1 MKLGLNMTR
10 EEAKQKNEKIKEY
23 GKQLQEK
30 LKKLKE
36 IETKVEKVRVIL
48 SSSFEFNKKQKEQI
62 DNFLSDL
69 KKEVKKNNKE
79 ELLELIEKI
88 NNISDYYE
96 KIDEEKVKEYIDE
109 IVAFIEKIEKEYN
122 NSETQLKEKKDILQK
137 DFKDFDKSSIVPYLN
152 NLEKNIEEYTE
163 LIEEA
168 KKIYMNLPKDTNLTE
183 LFIKQK
189 AKVIDEYQKLREKS
203 KDIINGSYG
212 VQKIKDLI
220 NIGNSTK
227 YKNINNFVKVACKYL
242 VKNIKNNLEVITN
255 NLDGIKNLI
264 KKIDEPKLKQVMEK
278 IKEKLSDSN
287 SDNMLKV
294 KEYFEKMGNLKYLNR
309 QNLKKVIDDLKAL
322 NEKVNAT
329 QEKENIKSFF
339 TKSVELQQNL
349 VKIWRSETF
358 IELLKDMPLYS
369 EGMSFTD
376 FIREFKKSY
385 PKYEDDITVLLQIKF
400 LTDDI
405 KKILSSSTIAKEI
418 ERLFPK
424 KNSNLRVL
432 SPLSKKKKRGL
443 DSVRQITCKMDQTFT
458 EDDTLKTKTPNLNL
472 YFLSEEQHDVT
483 ISQTL
488 QISVK
493 KEVFNCSTAHLTK
506 LKSVYVFKSYSDLQV
521 EKAKLRI
528 KCKIHLRKVASFTR
542 PSFFYILMKF
552 RFKYAKHNLR
562 RLDDYEDV
570 DSYCLLND
578 ETNSEDNVFQC
589 YAYPD
594 KINEMEKPEGIENI
608 KSDYIT
614 VQSNSTEPDDDYSYS
629 GINDYRTKKG
639 SRLSGGAIA
648 GIVIACVAVLAI
660 IIGIVIYVRK
670 KTTASPTEVNS
681 SYATNAN
688 MRIS

>member
-1 MKLGLNMTR
+1 MTR

-48 SSSFEFNKKQKEQI
+48 SSTFEFNKKEKKQI

-69 KKEVKKNNKE
+69 KNEVNKKNKE
-79 ELLELIEKI
+79 KLLKLIEKI
-88 NNISDYYE
+88 NSISDYYE
-96 KIDEEKVKEYIDE
+96 KIDEEKVKEYIDK
-109 IVAFIEKIEKEYN
+109 IVVFIEKIEKEYN
-122 NSETQLKEKKDILQK
+122 NSETLLKEKKDILQK
-137 DFKDFDKSSIVPYLN
+137 DFEDFNKSSIVPYLN
-152 NLEKNIEEYTE
+152 NSFNKVEKNIEEYTE

-189 AKVIDEYQKLREKS
+189 AMVIDEYQKLRENS

-220 NIGNSTK
+220 NIGNSKK
-227 YKNINNFVKVACKYL
+227 YKNIYNFVKVACRYL
-242 VKNIKNNLEVITN
+242 VKNIKNNLGVIAN

-608 KSDYIT
+608 KSEYIT
-614 VQSNSTEPDDDYSYS
+614 VQSNSTEPDDDYFNS
-629 GINDYRTKKG
+629 GINNFKTKNG
-639 SRLSGGAIA
+639 SGLSGGAIA